1 MNKICTVILS
11 CMLLTDLFAQKETF
25 DIITYT
31 PPAGWKKDVT
41 ENIINYIITNKMNNS
56 WCQIGIIKS
65 TISKGNIEKDFESEW
80 QDLVVKNFKPTAI
93 PKLNEVHVTDGWKI
107 KEGVVKFKFNNA
119 DALAMLTT
127 ISGFDRCASI
137 VVTTNSQDYLK
148 DIDALLTS
156 VEFKKMEA
164 SIKQPV
170 NDIIRDSASMIG
182 TWGASASDNSSYRV
196 NNGVMNYILRQY
208 TLNANGTYTFVS
220 KAYDPLMDKIL
231 LGKENGTYQI
241 SGDNLTIAPQKSVIE
256 SWSKKN
262 GTDNWGQLL
271 TTQNKVLEKV
281 TYRFT
286 KHYFSG
292 IQEWSLVLQ
301 ADKTTERD
309 GPFTGNSSFSNAWIY
324 GTPCSQCI
332 IKLPDNQQ
340 IKTDGIKT
348 VPAQQTAGN
357 SFAFSTTNF
366 DDGWSSTV
374 QEDWVQV
381 TKGTS
386 KVLIHYPNKLA
397 DAYNSVVSDGLN
409 NAWNILV
416 APKYSTA
423 NNFELKPVSGWQ
435 TIEFAEADAVE
446 KATAKKVHVVLFKMN
461 YNNGSGK
468 YLEFI
473 TPDKKS
479 FEQEFGVYHET
490 SSGWE
495 KMENM
500 ANYNKFAVAASDL
513 NGKWTNDF
521 TGMQQYVNAYTGASA
536 GADTHASNEVFEFD
550 ADNTYR
556 WSLSVASGFVGNI
569 KFQSVKSNGKISL
582 PNIWQVSFSDIEG
595 KPRTYNVF
603 FSCIKGARVL
613 WIDDKAYGKS
623 K

>member
-1 MNKICTVILS
+1 
-11 CMLLTDLFAQKETF
+11 
-25 DIITYT
+25 
-31 PPAGWKKDVT
+31 
-41 ENIINYIITNKMNNS
+41 
-56 WCQIGIIKS
+56 
-65 TISKGNIEKDFESEW
+65 
-80 QDLVVKNFKPTAI
+80 
-93 PKLNEVHVTDGWKI
+93 
-107 KEGVVKFKFNNA
+107 
-119 DALAMLTT
+119 
-127 ISGFDRCASI
+127 
-137 VVTTNSQDYLK
+137 
-148 DIDALLTS
+148 
-156 VEFKKMEA
+156 
-164 SIKQPV
+164 
-170 NDIIRDSASMIG
+170 MIG

>member
-1 MNKICTVILS
+1 
-11 CMLLTDLFAQKETF
+11 MLLTDLFAQKETF

-80 QDLVVKNFKPTAI
+80 QDLVVKNFKPTDA